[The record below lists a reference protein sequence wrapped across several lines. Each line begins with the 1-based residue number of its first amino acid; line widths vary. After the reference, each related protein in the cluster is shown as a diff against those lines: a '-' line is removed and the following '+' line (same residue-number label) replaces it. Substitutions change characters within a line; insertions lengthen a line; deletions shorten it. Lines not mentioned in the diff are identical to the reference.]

1 VRGGKG
7 GTFHPYGV
15 PEQLQ
20 IAEIMRGSPD
30 IKMVLGQGQGGT
42 FHCSTPSTL
51 ALLPACN
58 HCGEAILERRWLG
71 LWITLEPLAL
81 DDHGEYLAIRD
92 GVRTWN
98 VWPDKVTEPRGLE
111 QVRYRELTA
120 RHAGHRCGAS
130 YGTVRPPI
138 AIPPAPLPD
147 EPPF

>member
-1 VRGGKG
+1 MRGGQG
-7 GTFHPYGV
+7 GPVHPYGV
-15 PEQLQ
+15 PEQLHLVDFTL
-20 IAEIMRGSPD
+20 SPPD
-30 IKMVLGQGQGGT
+30 IKMYSGHGGGGPV
-42 FHCSTPSTL
+42 HGSTPSTPVPPSTCPDCH
-51 ALLPACN
+51 APV
-58 HCGEAILERRWLG
+58 LERRWLG